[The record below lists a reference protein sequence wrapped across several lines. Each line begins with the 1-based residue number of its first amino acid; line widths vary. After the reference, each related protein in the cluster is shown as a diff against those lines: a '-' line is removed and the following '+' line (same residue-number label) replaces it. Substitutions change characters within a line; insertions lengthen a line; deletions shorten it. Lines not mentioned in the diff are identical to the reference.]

1 MPTVESKAI
10 QGNKMAQLSC
20 ASLQS
25 RVALPP
31 APCRRE
37 ARREYALIQLESLLG
52 RSSTIQLPVKYP
64 FVVVVVFL
72 FFLPLFFSFF
82 FPSEII
88 LSHFDSS
95 VHMTCFYFYYL
106 YNRMMFLL
114 YNNFSPLYFLSS
126 RYLSFNNYAV
136 VTLLFHH
143 SFNSYSCSFYFFFP
157 LVCVLH

>member
-1 MPTVESKAI
+1 MARVHIDPIRKFAGEVFNNSAASKI
-10 QGNKMAQLSC
+10 SFFC
-20 ASLQS
+20 
-25 RVALPP
+25 
-31 APCRRE
+31 CCC
-37 ARREYALIQLESLLG
+37 
-52 RSSTIQLPVKYP
+52 
-64 FVVVVVFL
+64 FL
-72 FFLPLFFSFF
+72 FFLPLFFLFF

-106 YNRMMFLL
+106 YNHMMFLV

-143 SFNSYSCSFYFFFP
+143 SFNSYSCSFHFFFFP
-157 LVCVLH
+157 LCVSCTSISSPYIILSKLLVSTTR